1 MSNDYNIVDN
11 INILNDP
18 KIDVITKNSIA
29 ISLSETADKRV
40 LYCLHDLIKNPL
52 YKNMRGTFVYC
63 LRSFP
68 SEGSFSLAIE
78 LVLTGNFEVA
88 HEAFEILDNVKEKI
102 DQEVVRASYDKVST
116 FYENNSEYEEWRKF
130 LIEDLM
136 SMFD

>member
-1 MSNDYNIVDN
+1 MSNEHNIVAN
-11 INILNDP
+11 INILNDST
-18 KIDVITKNSIA
+18 IDIITKNSIA

-40 LYCLHDLIKNPL
+40 LYCLHDLINNPF

-68 SEGSFSLAIE
+68 SEDSFSLAIE

-88 HEAFEILDNVKEKI
+88 HEAFEILDNVEQNI
-102 DQEVVRASYDKVST
+102 DPEIVRASYDKVAT
-116 FYENNSEYEEWRKF
+116 FCENNSEYEEWRKF